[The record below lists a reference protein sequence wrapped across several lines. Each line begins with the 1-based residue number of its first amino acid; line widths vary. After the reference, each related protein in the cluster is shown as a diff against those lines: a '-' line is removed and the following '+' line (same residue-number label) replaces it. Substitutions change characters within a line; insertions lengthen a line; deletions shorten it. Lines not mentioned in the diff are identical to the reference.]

1 MNVWSIARKDLQ
13 IFVRE
18 RGAVLYLF
26 LLPALFIM
34 MFAGLGATVRLGE
47 EALPKLPLVNND
59 SGEMGIQFV
68 AALEETNKVELVPM
82 SQAEADEQLSQLDI
96 DYALFIPADFSA
108 NLAAGQNSFLAEEEA
123 ETATAVNEPQA
134 TVRLIVHPNHNQTEV
149 ATVERVISRAT
160 RSIAMTDYL
169 NDSMAQLR
177 EMQAANPD
185 ADLVITEQRIQQQID
200 TQEVQAETR
209 PLVVVRETTPA
220 GISQPEPM
228 DIELPT
234 LGQVAVVGFTV
245 LFVFLAAQKTAES
258 IYEEKRLGSFRRLL
272 AAPISKGTLLGGKL
286 VPNFILTLVQTA
298 VIFLV
303 GIFII
308 PLLGV
313 PRLDLSSNLAGI
325 ILAALVVALCS
336 TCLGIFIAGLART
349 PGQVSGLS
357 SVLLW
362 LAAIIGG
369 SMIPAFLFPE
379 GMQTIARLVPH
390 YWANQVYFD
399 LIFRQS
405 TLPEV
410 MPALLVLLGFSVLFF
425 GIGTWRF
432 DFD

>member
-1 MNVWSIARKDLQ
+1 MNVWSIALKDLQ

-18 RGAVLYLF
+18 RGAILYLF
-26 LLPALFIM
+26 LLPALFIL
-34 MFAGLGATVRLGE
+34 MFAGLGATVSLGE
-47 EALPKLPLVNND
+47 EALPTLPIVNND
-59 SGEMGIQFV
+59 TGEMGTLFIQ
-68 AALEETNKVELVPM
+68 ALEETNKVELLPM
-82 SQAEADEQLSQLDI
+82 SQTEAEEQLSQLDI
-96 DYALFIPADFSA
+96 GYALFIPADFSA
-108 NLAAGQNSFLAEEEA
+108 NLAKSRNTFLSEEEDEA
-123 ETATAVNEPQA
+123 DTAVSEPQ
-134 TVRLIVHPNHNQTEV
+134 VNVKLIVHPNHNETEL
-149 ATVERVISRAT
+149 ATVERIISRAT

-169 NDSMAQLR
+169 NDSLAQLR

-185 ADLVITEQRIQQQID
+185 VDLVFTEQRIQQQID
-200 TQEVQAETR
+200 TQQASAETR

-220 GISQPEPM
+220 GISQPEVM

-272 AAPISKGTLLGGKL
+272 AAPISKSTLLGGKL
-286 VPNFILTLVQTA
+286 VPNFILTLIQTA

-303 GIFII
+303 GMFII
-308 PLLGV
+308 PLIGV
-313 PRLDLSSNLAGI
+313 PRLDFSNNPLGLLI
-325 ILAALVVALCS
+325 AALVIALCS

-357 SVLLW
+357 SMLLW
-362 LAAIIGG
+362 VAAIIGG

-379 GMQTIARLVPH
+379 GLQNFSRLVPH

-399 LIFRQS
+399 LIFRQA
-405 TLPEV
+405 TLLEV
-410 MPALLVLLGFSVLFF
+410 MPSLLVLIGFSVFF
-425 GIGTWRF
+425 FAVGVWRF